1 MKNVRITKEMK
12 LRLKERFGMNV
23 SELNPSKMSLW
34 CKGNVKYCPYVTVTR
49 KLMNSNNENAF
60 FLVDESINLMISG
73 LKLKNRT
80 PLTTSMYLDG
90 LEG

>member
-12 LRLKERFGMNV
+12 VRLKERFGMNV

-49 KLMNSNNENAF
+49 KLMNAKENTF

-73 LKLKNRT
+73 LKLENTT
-80 PLTTSMYLDG
+80 PLTTSMYLNG

>member
-12 LRLKERFGMNV
+12 VRLKERFGMNV

-49 KLMNSNNENAF
+49 KLMNAEKNAF

-73 LKLKNRT
+73 LKLENTT
-80 PLTTSMYLDG
+80 PLTTSMYLNG